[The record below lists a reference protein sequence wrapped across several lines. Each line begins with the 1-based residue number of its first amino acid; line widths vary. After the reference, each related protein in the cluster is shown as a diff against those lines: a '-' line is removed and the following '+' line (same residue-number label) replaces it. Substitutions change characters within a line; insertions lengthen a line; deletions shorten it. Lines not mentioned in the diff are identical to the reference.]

1 MKHSF
6 FSNLKKTD
14 LIRFDKNQ
22 ILEINKLKEALR
34 HIFEDRLE
42 SYLVDALSLMGI
54 QTYKGTRI
62 KSPSGRETTF
72 YNSWFK
78 EGVHCEVLTL
88 GNEKWKRGKI
98 KMKISIE
105 FEIEQNVETVEI
117 VESEFKSLREQL
129 NDL

>member
-42 SYLVDALSLMGI
+42 SPLVDALSLMGI

-105 FEIEQNVETVEI
+105 FEIEQNVETAEI
-117 VESEFKSLREQL
+117 LELEFKSLREQL
-129 NDL
+129 KDL

>member
-1 MKHSF
+1 MTHSF

-14 LIRFDKNQ
+14 LIRFDNNQ
-22 ILEINKLKEALR
+22 ILEINKLKEALIN
-34 HIFEDRLE
+34 IFEDRLE
-42 SYLVDALSLMGI
+42 SHLVDALSLMGI
-54 QTYKGTRI
+54 KTYKGTRI

-105 FEIEQNVETVEI
+105 FEIEQNVETAEI
-117 VESEFKSLREQL
+117 LELEFKSLREQL
-129 NDL
+129 KDL